1 MPITIRS
8 DLGPITTLDE
18 WAAAV
23 PAKFWRQRASSRA
36 LAEAWLTPG
45 PRPAEPDEF
54 AALLDS
60 DRLAGLTL
68 GKRVPDGT
76 SLFSLDGAAG
86 IAIGEPLY
94 QVLRMLG
101 ANATDRKGSFWY
113 D

>member
-1 MPITIRS
+1 MVSKAWDVASDAISGYINELIKSGDLGVKVSTYSGVFGSTDLADEWKITI
-8 DLGPITTLDE
+8 
-18 WAAAV
+18 
-23 PAKFWRQRASSRA
+23 
-36 LAEAWLTPG
+36 
-45 PRPAEPDEF
+45 
-54 AALLDS
+54 
-60 DRLAGLTL
+60 AGLTL

-94 QVLRMLG
+94 QVLRLLG